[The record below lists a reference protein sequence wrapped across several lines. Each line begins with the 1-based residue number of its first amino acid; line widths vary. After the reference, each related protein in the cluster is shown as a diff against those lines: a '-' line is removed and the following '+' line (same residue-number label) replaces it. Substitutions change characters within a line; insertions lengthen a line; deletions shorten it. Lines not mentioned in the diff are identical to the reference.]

1 MNLQENIERIHE
13 IMGGVIYEN
22 KKDMIINKTINEL
35 GLFNTFKFFGGYDDF
50 LKLNPDY
57 IISKEDKI
65 RFIKDTVSYLM
76 EAMDVEYVNL
86 EAYDEEPILVSESDG
101 FIRQIEVLEMGGAGT
116 SLYEK
121 STDAWIQ
128 DDTIP
133 YEKIGDEPLNDVFLF
148 LLEIMERD

>member
-76 EAMDVEYVNL
+76 EAMDDEYVNL